1 MRGGFLFPGEQA
13 SDDDSAAAGI
23 RTPGRGEIS
32 RVPTRGPVKNRR
44 LISIDLGSAYTK
56 VAIRRDWN
64 GESDLLRNLPLASDE
79 VDFCVPSVVARVDA
93 RGGTRWMIGAA
104 AGAQAPGEGVR
115 IFRYWKARLFSTGS
129 RAQAGRDE
137 MGQAMDAD
145 DGDDYEQVA
154 VQFFRGLR
162 ESLERSPYGGDV
174 AASAVRVCVPRM
186 DAADMDGRVGSILHA
201 AGWRPAHGRV
211 TVYEPESNACG
222 MFTRGRN
229 ATWYPPAAPFTPRA
243 GRSLHLM
250 KMLEPEGLLQAL
262 RRMSGSFGVLVIDIG
277 GFTTDFGYVQ
287 FDTSFSSEDWHR
299 PTIVQQSYELGIRE
313 LDQAVYDSLDDDA
326 RREIRRLS
334 PSQWDAVKV
343 DLYRGAPV
351 ILGGEGGTPRRM
363 GVGEDAGSTV
373 AALRGFAE
381 RVIAVR
387 DTFIRDH
394 VRGPIDA
401 QTLTGGGSMIAPLH
415 EAVVRALATDE
426 HARVYDLLDEQEPRR
441 TLGLRGGSVNE
452 PAVAARGRRNQE
464 LVRGGSAIGGSSVFF
479 E

>member
-1 MRGGFLFPGEQA
+1 M
-13 SDDDSAAAGI
+13 
-23 RTPGRGEIS
+23 
-32 RVPTRGPVKNRR
+32 KNRR

-56 VAIRRDWN
+56 VAVRRDWN
-64 GESDLLRNLPLASDE
+64 AESDLLRNLPLASDE
-79 VDFCVPSVVARVDA
+79 VDFVVPSVVARVEEKG
-93 RGGTRWMIGAA
+93 RTRWTIGAPA
-104 AGAQAPGEGVR
+104 AAQAPGDGVR
-115 IFRYWKARLFSTGS
+115 IFRYWKARLFSPAPQ
-129 RAQAGRDE
+129 AQVSRDE
-137 MGQAMDAD
+137 MGQSRQAY
-145 DGDDYEQVA
+145 GSDDYEQVA
-154 VQFFRGLR
+154 IQFFRGLR
-162 ESLERSPYGGDV
+162 ESLERSPYADDV
-174 AASAVRVCVPRM
+174 AASAVRVCVPRI
-186 DAADMDGRVGSILHA
+186 DAADMDGRVGRILDA

-222 MFTRGRN
+222 MFARGRN

-287 FDTSFSSEDWHR
+287 FDTSFSSDDWHR
-299 PTIVQQSYELGIRE
+299 PRIVQQSYELGIRE
-313 LDQAVYDSLDDDA
+313 LDQAIYDSLGEDA
-326 RREIRRLS
+326 QREIRSLS

-351 ILGGEGGTPRRM
+351 TLGDAGGKPRRI
-363 GVGEDAGSTV
+363 GAGEDAERT
-373 AALRGFAE
+373 AEALRNFAE

-387 DTFIRDH
+387 DTFCRDH
-394 VRGPIDA
+394 VRGPINA

-415 EAVVRALATDE
+415 QAVVQALATDE
-426 HARVYDLLDEQEPRR
+426 DARVYDLLDENEPRR
-441 TLGLRGGSVNE
+441 TLVLRGGHVSE
-452 PAVAARGRRNQE
+452 QAVEARARRNAE

>member
-1 MRGGFLFPGEQA
+1 
-13 SDDDSAAAGI
+13 
-23 RTPGRGEIS
+23 
-32 RVPTRGPVKNRR
+32 VKNRR
-44 LISIDLGSAYTK
+44 LVSIDLGSAYTK
-56 VAIRRDWN
+56 VAVRRDWN
-64 GESDLLRNLPLASDE
+64 GESELLRNLPLASDE
-79 VDFCVPSVVARVDA
+79 ADFCVPSVVARVEG
-93 RGGTRWMIGAA
+93 RGGARWMIGAA

-115 IFRYWKARLFSTGS
+115 IFRYWKARLFSTDAP
-129 RAQAGRDE
+129 AQAGRDE
-137 MGQAMDAD
+137 MGQAAEVDG
-145 DGDDYEQVA
+145 GDDYEQVA

-162 ESLERSPYGGDV
+162 ESLEHSPYGGDV
-174 AASAVRVCVPRM
+174 ASSAVRVCVPRI
-186 DAADMDGRVGSILHA
+186 DAADMDGRVGRILHA

-243 GRSLHLM
+243 GRSLHLV

-287 FDTSFSSEDWHR
+287 FDTSFSSDDWHR

-313 LDQAVYDSLDDDA
+313 LDQAIYDSLGEA
-326 RREIRRLS
+326 AQQEIRRLS
-334 PSQWDAVKV
+334 PSQWDALKV
-343 DLYRGAPV
+343 DLYRGVPV
-351 ILGGEGGTPRRM
+351 TLGSAGGKPRTI
-363 GVGEDAGSTV
+363 GGGDDAART
-373 AALRGFAE
+373 AEALRHFAE

-387 DTFIRDH
+387 DTFLRDH
-394 VRGPIDA
+394 VRGPVDA

-415 EAVVRALATDE
+415 SAVIQALATDE
-426 HARVYDLLDEQEPRR
+426 HARVYDLLDEGEPRQ
-441 TLGLRGGSVNE
+441 TLGLRGGKVTE
-452 PAVAARGRRNQE
+452 QAVEARARRNQE

>member
-1 MRGGFLFPGEQA
+1 VRNDRPRAEG
-13 SDDDSAAAGI
+13 AGDT
-23 RTPGRGEIS
+23 R
-32 RVPTRGPVKNRR
+32 TRGAVKNRR

-56 VAIRRDWN
+56 VAVRRDWN

-79 VDFCVPSVVARVDA
+79 ADFCVPSVVARVE
-93 RGGTRWMIGAA
+93 RSGGTRWMIGAA
-104 AGAQAPGEGVR
+104 AGAQTPGEGTR
-115 IFRYWKARLFSTGS
+115 IFRYWKARLFSTDP
-129 RAQAGRDE
+129 RDQVRRDE
-137 MGQAMDAD
+137 MGQSAESY
-145 DGDDYEQVA
+145 GSDDYEEVA
-154 VQFFRGLR
+154 IQFFRGLR
-162 ESLERSPYGGDV
+162 ESLERSPYGDDV

-277 GFTTDFGYVQ
+277 GFTTDFGYVE
-287 FDTSFSSEDWHR
+287 FDTSFSSNDWHR
-299 PTIVQQSYELGIRE
+299 PRIIQQSYELGIRE
-313 LDQAVYDSLDDDA
+313 LDQAIYESVDEDA
-326 RREIRRLS
+326 QRAIRRLS
-334 PSQWDAVKV
+334 PSQWDALKV

-351 ILGGEGGTPRRM
+351 ALGGDGGKPRTI
-363 GVGEDAGSTV
+363 GAGEDAERTV
-373 AALRGFAE
+373 AALRTFAE

-387 DTFIRDH
+387 DTFLRDH
-394 VRGPIDA
+394 VRGPINA

-415 EAVVRALATDE
+415 RAVVQALATDE
-426 HARVYDLLDEQEPRR
+426 DARVYDLLDEHEPRQ
-441 TLGLRGGSVNE
+441 TLGARGGRVDE
-452 PAVAARGRRNQE
+452 QAVEARARRNQE

>member
-1 MRGGFLFPGEQA
+1 
-13 SDDDSAAAGI
+13 
-23 RTPGRGEIS
+23 
-32 RVPTRGPVKNRR
+32 VKNRR

-56 VAIRRDWN
+56 VAVRRDWN

-79 VDFCVPSVVARVDA
+79 VDFCVPSVVARVER
-93 RGGTRWMIGAA
+93 RGRTQWTIGAP
-104 AGAQAPGEGVR
+104 AGALTPGDGVR
-115 IFRYWKARLFSTGS
+115 IFRYWKARLFSTDS
-129 RAQAGRDE
+129 HAQVGRDA
-137 MGQAMDAD
+137 MGHSDEES
-145 DGDDYEQVA
+145 GSDDYEQVA
-154 VQFFRGLR
+154 IQFFRGLR
-162 ESLERSPYGGDV
+162 DSLEQSPYGDDI

-186 DAADMDGRVGSILHA
+186 DTVDTEGRIGSILDA

-229 ATWYPPAAPFTPRA
+229 ATWYPPAPSFTPRA
-243 GRSLHLM
+243 GRSLHLV

-287 FDTSFSSEDWHR
+287 FDTSFSSDDWQR
-299 PTIVQQSYELGIRE
+299 PTIIQQSYELGIRE
-313 LDQAVYDSLDDDA
+313 LDQAIYDSLDEDA
-326 RREIRRLS
+326 QQAIRQLS
-334 PSQWDAVKV
+334 PSEWDTLKV

-351 ILGGEGGTPRRM
+351 TLGTVRGKPVRIGG
-363 GVGEDAGSTV
+363 GDDAGRT
-373 AALRGFAE
+373 ADALRRFAE
-381 RVIAVR
+381 RVITVR
-387 DTFIRDH
+387 DAFLRDH

-415 EAVVRALATDE
+415 RAVVQALSTDE
-426 HARVYDLLDEQEPRR
+426 HARVYDLRDEDEPRQ
-441 TLGLRGGSVNE
+441 TLEARGGTVQE
-452 PAVAARGRRNQE
+452 QAVEARARRNQE

>member
-1 MRGGFLFPGEQA
+1 M
-13 SDDDSAAAGI
+13 
-23 RTPGRGEIS
+23 
-32 RVPTRGPVKNRR
+32 KNRR

-64 GESDLLRNLPLASDE
+64 AGSDLLRNLPLASGE
-79 VDFCVPSVVARVDA
+79 ADFCVPSVVARVEG
-93 RGGTRWMIGAA
+93 RGGTRWMTGAA
-104 AGAQAPGEGVR
+104 AAAQTPGDGVR
-115 IFRYWKARLFSTGS
+115 IHRYWKARLFATGS
-129 RAQAGRDE
+129 PARVSRDQ
-137 MGQAMDAD
+137 MGQAP
-145 DGDDYEQVA
+145 DGQDSEDYEEIA

-162 ESLERSPYGGDV
+162 ESLEQSPYDADV
-174 AASAVRVCVPRM
+174 AASAVRVCVPRI
-186 DAADMDGRVGSILHA
+186 DATDMDGRVGSILDA

-243 GRSLHLM
+243 GRSLHLV

-287 FDTSFSSEDWHR
+287 FDTSFSSDDWHR

-313 LDQAVYDSLDDDA
+313 LDQAIYDSLGEDA
-326 RREIRRLS
+326 QREIRRLS
-334 PSQWDAVKV
+334 PSEWDALKV
-343 DLYRGAPV
+343 ELYRGAPV
-351 ILGGEGGTPRRM
+351 TVGSGRGQPRRI
-363 GVGEDAGSTV
+363 GGGDDAGRT
-373 AALRGFAE
+373 AEALRKFAE

-387 DTFIRDH
+387 DTFLRDH
-394 VRGPIDA
+394 VRGPINA

-415 EAVVRALATDE
+415 QAVVQALATDPD
-426 HARVYDLLDEQEPRR
+426 AQVYDLLDEEEPRR
-441 TLGLRGGSVNE
+441 TLESRGGRVDE
-452 PAVAARGRRNQE
+452 QAVQERARRNQE

>member
-1 MRGGFLFPGEQA
+1 M
-13 SDDDSAAAGI
+13 
-23 RTPGRGEIS
+23 
-32 RVPTRGPVKNRR
+32 KNRR

-64 GESDLLRNLPLASDE
+64 GESDLLRDLPLASDE
-79 VDFCVPSVVARVDA
+79 VDFCVPSVVARVEGQG
-93 RGGTRWMIGAA
+93 RTRWMIGAA

-115 IFRYWKARLFSTGS
+115 IFRYWKARLFSTGAPDGVS
-129 RAQAGRDE
+129 RDD
-137 MGQAMDAD
+137 MGQSPDASP
-145 DGDDYEQVA
+145 GDDYEQVA
-154 VQFFRGLR
+154 IEFFRGLR
-162 ESLERSPYGGDV
+162 ASLEQSPYGDDV
-174 AASAVRVCVPRM
+174 AASAVRVCVPRI
-186 DAADMDGRVGSILHA
+186 DVPDMDGRVARILAA

-243 GRSLHLM
+243 GRSLHLV

-287 FDTSFSSEDWHR
+287 FDTSFSSDDWHR
-299 PTIVQQSYELGIRE
+299 PTIIQQSYELGIRE
-313 LDQAVYDSLDDDA
+313 LDQAIYDSLDDDA
-326 RREIRRLS
+326 QRAIRRLS
-334 PSQWDAVKV
+334 PSEWDALKI

-351 ILGGEGGTPRRM
+351 TLGHDRGKPLVIGG
-363 GVGEDAGSTV
+363 GKDAGRTV
-373 AALRGFAE
+373 EALRGFAE

-387 DTFIRDH
+387 DTFLRDH
-394 VRGPIDA
+394 VRGPINA

-415 EAVVRALATDE
+415 AAVVRALATDE
-426 HARVYDLLDEQEPRR
+426 EARVYDLLDEDEPRQ
-441 TLGLRGGSVNE
+441 TLGGRGGRVDE
-452 PAVAARGRRNQE
+452 AAVEARARRNQE

>member
-1 MRGGFLFPGEQA
+1 
-13 SDDDSAAAGI
+13 
-23 RTPGRGEIS
+23 
-32 RVPTRGPVKNRR
+32 VKNRR
-44 LISIDLGSAYTK
+44 LVSIDLGSAYTK

-79 VDFCVPSVVARVDA
+79 VDFCVPSVVARVE
-93 RGGTRWMIGAA
+93 GQGSTRWMIGAA
-104 AGAQAPGEGVR
+104 AGAQTPGDGVR
-115 IFRYWKARLFSTGS
+115 IFRYWKARLFSTEPQ
-129 RAQAGRDE
+129 AQVSRDE
-137 MGQAMDAD
+137 MGQSREAY
-145 DGDDYEQVA
+145 GSDDYEQVA

-162 ESLERSPYGGDV
+162 ESLEQSRYGEDI
-174 AASAVRVCVPRM
+174 AASAVRVCVPRI
-186 DAADMDGRVGSILHA
+186 DVADMDGRVGSILDA

-287 FDTSFSSEDWHR
+287 FDTSFSSNDWHR
-299 PTIVQQSYELGIRE
+299 PQIVQQSYELGIRE
-313 LDQAVYDSLDDDA
+313 LDQAIYDRLDEDA
-326 RREIRRLS
+326 QREIRQLS
-334 PSQWDAVKV
+334 PSQWDALKI

-351 ILGGEGGTPRRM
+351 TLGHAGGKPRTIGGGDDGGRTGE
-363 GVGEDAGSTV
+363 
-373 AALRGFAE
+373 ALRTFAE

-415 EAVVRALATDE
+415 NAVVQALATDE
-426 HARVYDLLDEQEPRR
+426 HARVYDLLDEDEPRK
-441 TLGLRGGSVNE
+441 TLVLRGGRVSE
-452 PAVAARGRRNQE
+452 QAVEARTRRNQE

>member
-1 MRGGFLFPGEQA
+1 MR
-13 SDDDSAAAGI
+13 
-23 RTPGRGEIS
+23 
-32 RVPTRGPVKNRR
+32 NRR

-56 VAIRRDWN
+56 VAVRRDWN

-79 VDFCVPSVVARVDA
+79 ADFCVPSVVARVE
-93 RGGTRWMIGAA
+93 GQGTTRWTIGAA
-104 AGAQAPGEGVR
+104 AGAQKPGDGVR
-115 IFRYWKARLFSTGS
+115 IFRYWKARLFSTAPG
-129 RAQAGRDE
+129 AQVSRDE
-137 MGQAMDAD
+137 MGQSPELRGD
-145 DGDDYEQVA
+145 DDYEQVA

-186 DAADMDGRVGSILHA
+186 DAGDVDGRVGSILDA

-250 KMLEPEGLLQAL
+250 KMLEPEGFLQAL

-287 FDTSFSSEDWHR
+287 FDTSFSSSDWHR

-313 LDQAVYDSLDDDA
+313 LDQAIYDSLDQDA
-326 RREIRRLS
+326 QREIRRLS
-334 PSQWDAVKV
+334 PSEWDALKV

-351 ILGGEGGTPRRM
+351 ALGARGGRPLAIDPKRTA
-363 GVGEDAGSTV
+363 E
-373 AALRGFAE
+373 ALRSFAG

-387 DTFIRDH
+387 DAFLRDH
-394 VRGPIDA
+394 VRGPINA

-415 EAVVRALATDE
+415 RAVVQALAADE
-426 HARVYDLLDEQEPRR
+426 DARVYDLLDEDEPRR
-441 TLGLRGGSVNE
+441 TLDLRGGRVSE
-452 PAVAARGRRNQE
+452 QAVEARARRNAE

>member
-1 MRGGFLFPGEQA
+1 
-13 SDDDSAAAGI
+13 
-23 RTPGRGEIS
+23 
-32 RVPTRGPVKNRR
+32 VKNRR

-56 VAIRRDWN
+56 VAVRRDWN

-79 VDFCVPSVVARVDA
+79 ADFCVPSVVARVER

-104 AGAQAPGEGVR
+104 AGAQTPGAGIR
-115 IFRYWKARLFSTGS
+115 IFRYWKARLFATGPQS
-129 RAQAGRDE
+129 RVSRDE
-137 MGQAMDAD
+137 MGQAPDASPD
-145 DGDDYEQVA
+145 SDDYEQVA

-162 ESLERSPYGGDV
+162 NSLEHSPYGVDV
-174 AASAVRVCVPRM
+174 AASAVRVCVPRI
-186 DAADMDGRVGSILHA
+186 DVADMDGRVGSILDA

-277 GFTTDFGYVQ
+277 GFTTDFGYVE
-287 FDTSFSSEDWHR
+287 FDTSFSSNDWHR
-299 PTIVQQSYELGIRE
+299 PKIIQQSYELGIRE
-313 LDQAVYDSLDDDA
+313 LDQAIYDSLNEDA
-326 RREIRRLS
+326 QREIRRLS
-334 PSQWDAVKV
+334 PSQWDALKV

-351 ILGGEGGTPRRM
+351 TLGDVRGERLTIGG
-363 GVGEDAGSTV
+363 GEDAERT
-373 AALRGFAE
+373 AEALRRFAE

-394 VRGPIDA
+394 VGGSVDA

-415 EAVVRALATDE
+415 RAVVQALATDE
-426 HARVYDLLDEQEPRR
+426 HARMYDLLDEDEPTT
-441 TLGLRGGSVNE
+441 TLTLRGGRVSE
-452 PAVAARGRRNQE
+452 QAVEARARRNQE

>member
-1 MRGGFLFPGEQA
+1 
-13 SDDDSAAAGI
+13 
-23 RTPGRGEIS
+23 
-32 RVPTRGPVKNRR
+32 VKNRR

-56 VAIRRDWN
+56 VAVRRDWN

-79 VDFCVPSVVARVDA
+79 VDFCVPSVVARV
-93 RGGTRWMIGAA
+93 RTGGDTRWSVGAEAA
-104 AGAQAPGEGVR
+104 AQTPGDGVR
-115 IFRYWKARLFSTGS
+115 IFRYWKARLFSKDS
-129 RAQAGRDE
+129 QARRDE
-137 MGQAMDAD
+137 MGQAPDAAAD
-145 DGDDYEQVA
+145 DDYEQVA
-154 VQFFRGLR
+154 VEFFRGLR

-174 AASAVRVCVPRM
+174 AASTVRVCVPQLDAPDM
-186 DAADMDGRVGSILHA
+186 DARVGGILHA

-229 ATWYPPAAPFTPRA
+229 ATWYPPAPSFTPRA
-243 GRSLHLM
+243 GRSLHLV

-287 FDTSFSSEDWHR
+287 FDTSFQSDDWHR
-299 PTIVQQSYELGIRE
+299 PVIVQQSYELGIRE
-313 LDQAVYDSLDDDA
+313 LDQAIYDRLDA
-326 RREIRRLS
+326 AAQRAIRRLS
-334 PSQWDAVKV
+334 PSEWDALKV
-343 DLYRGAPV
+343 DLYRGRPV
-351 ILGGEGGTPRRM
+351 TLPGDGGEPLRIGA
-363 GVGEDAGSTV
+363 GEDAERTT
-373 AALRGFAE
+373 AALRDFAE

-387 DTFIRDH
+387 DRFLRDH

-415 EAVVRALATDE
+415 RAVVHALAVE
-426 HARVYDLLDEQEPRR
+426 ENARVYDLMDEDEPRE
-441 TLGLRGGSVNE
+441 TLAGRGNRVE
-452 PAVAARGRRNQE
+452 EHEVEARARRNQE

>member
-1 MRGGFLFPGEQA
+1 MR
-13 SDDDSAAAGI
+13 
-23 RTPGRGEIS
+23 
-32 RVPTRGPVKNRR
+32 NRR

-56 VAIRRDWN
+56 VAVRRDWN

-79 VDFCVPSVVARVDA
+79 ADFCVPSVVARVEE
-93 RGGTRWMIGAA
+93 RGGARWTIGAA
-104 AGAQAPGEGVR
+104 AGAQAPGDGVR
-115 IFRYWKARLFSTGS
+115 IFRYWKARLFSAAP
-129 RAQAGRDE
+129 RAQVGRDE
-137 MGQAMDAD
+137 MGQAPRAD
-145 DGDDYEQVA
+145 GGDDYEQVA

-174 AASAVRVCVPRM
+174 AASVVRVCVPRI
-186 DAADMDGRVGSILHA
+186 DGADVDGRVGGILDA
-201 AGWRPAHGRV
+201 AGWRPARGRV

-222 MFTRGRN
+222 IFTRGRN
-229 ATWYPPAAPFTPRA
+229 ATWHPPAAPFTPRA
-243 GRSLHLM
+243 GHSLHLM

-277 GFTTDFGYVQ
+277 GFTTDFGYVE
-287 FDTSFSSEDWHR
+287 FDTSFSTNDWHR

-313 LDQAVYDSLDDDA
+313 LDQAIYDSLGEDA

-334 PSQWDAVKV
+334 PSQWDALKV

-351 ILGGEGGTPRRM
+351 TLGGAGGRPVRI
-363 GVGEDAGSTV
+363 GAGEDAERTA
-373 AALRGFAE
+373 AALRSFAE
-381 RVIAVR
+381 RVLAVR
-387 DTFIRDH
+387 DAFRRDH
-394 VRGPIDA
+394 VRGPINA

-441 TLGLRGGSVNE
+441 TLTLRGGRVDE
-452 PAVAARGRRNQE
+452 REVVMRARRNQE

>member
-1 MRGGFLFPGEQA
+1 M
-13 SDDDSAAAGI
+13 
-23 RTPGRGEIS
+23 
-32 RVPTRGPVKNRR
+32 KNRR

-56 VAIRRDWN
+56 IAIRRDWN
-64 GESDLLRNLPLASDE
+64 GESDLLRHLPLASDE
-79 VDFCVPSVVARVDA
+79 VDFCVPSVVARVEG
-93 RGGTRWMIGAA
+93 RGATRWMIGAA
-104 AGAQAPGEGVR
+104 AGAQAPGDGVS
-115 IFRYWKARLFSTGS
+115 IFRYWKARLFATGS
-129 RAQAGRDE
+129 PARVSRDQ
-137 MGQAMDAD
+137 MGQAPQAY
-145 DGDDYEQVA
+145 GSDDYEQVA

-162 ESLERSPYGGDV
+162 ESLERSPYGDDV
-174 AASAVRVCVPRM
+174 AASAVRVCVPRI
-186 DAADMDGRVGSILHA
+186 DAADMDGRVGSILAA

-262 RRMSGSFGVLVIDIG
+262 RRMAGSFGVLVIDIG

-287 FDTSFSSEDWHR
+287 FDTSFSSNDWHR

-313 LDQAVYDSLDDDA
+313 LDQAIYDSLPEA
-326 RREIRRLS
+326 AQREIRKLS
-334 PSQWDAVKV
+334 PSQWDALKV

-351 ILGGEGGTPRRM
+351 TLGEAGGKPLRI
-363 GVGEDAGSTV
+363 GGGDDAERTV
-373 AALRGFAE
+373 EALQRFAE

-387 DTFIRDH
+387 DTFLSDH
-394 VRGPIDA
+394 VRGPINA

-415 EAVVRALATDE
+415 RAVVRALATDE
-426 HARVYDLLDEQEPRR
+426 DARVYDLMDEHEPRQ
-441 TLGLRGGSVNE
+441 TLSQRGGRVDE
-452 PAVAARGRRNQE
+452 REVEARVRRNQE